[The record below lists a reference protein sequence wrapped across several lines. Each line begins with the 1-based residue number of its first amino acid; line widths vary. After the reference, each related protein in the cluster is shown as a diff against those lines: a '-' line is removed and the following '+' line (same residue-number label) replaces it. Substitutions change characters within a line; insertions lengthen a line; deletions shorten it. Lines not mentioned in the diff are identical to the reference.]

1 MTLLILSFLT
11 TARLRLQAAYNVA
24 GAAKADLIAEAA
36 INLTMMQILS
46 EQDTGLRS
54 AQGAIGAGR
63 VAAAA
68 AGGAPDR
75 PLHDG
80 RPRSCLLDGAAIVI
94 TVEDEAG
101 KIDLNAASAKL
112 IKAALTGFGV
122 EQQAADALANAIVD
136 FRAATNAGVAQPAP
150 DYASAGRPFGSK
162 HALFQSVF
170 ELDQVAGFDPTLFRQ
185 TFRYFTVHSRH
196 PGVDSRQ
203 APPALF
209 AALSGASPA
218 DVQSLMVSPFPNNL
232 DREDPRFPAA
242 FKQQGGGRVLLMRA
256 EALLPTG
263 HSAVREEIIDL
274 NDAGSAEAQ
283 PQYNPSPFAVK
294 EIRHG
299 RGIFFPQLRA
309 AISSRDLDWP
319 PC

>member
-1 MTLLILSFLT
+1 MSFMT
-11 TARLRLQAAYNVA
+11 TARLRLQAAHYVA

-36 INLTMMQILS
+36 INLTIMQILS
-46 EQDTGLRS
+46 EQNTGLRS
-54 AQGAIGAGR
+54 AQGAIGTGR
-63 VAAAA
+63 VGAAQG

-75 PLHDG
+75 PVHDG
-80 RPRSCLLDGAAIVI
+80 RPRSCLLEDAAIVI
-94 TVEDEAG
+94 TVEDEVG

-112 IKAALTGFGV
+112 IKAALTGFGT
-122 EQQAADALANAIVD
+122 EQKAADALANAIID
-136 FRAATNAGVAQPAP
+136 FHATPAGAAQPAP

-162 HALFQSVF
+162 HALFQSVL

-185 TFRYFTVHSRH
+185 ISPYFTVHSRH
-196 PGVDSRQ
+196 PGVDSQQ

-218 DVQSLMVSPFPNNL
+218 DVQSLMVSPYPNNL
-232 DREDPRFPAA
+232 DRDDPRFPSA
-242 FKQQGGGRVLLMRA
+242 FKQVGGGGVLLVRA
-256 EALLPTG
+256 EALLLTG

-274 NDAGSAEAQ
+274 NDAGSAEAP

-294 EIRHG
+294 EIRRG
-299 RGIFFPQLRA
+299 RRIFIPQSRA
-309 AISSRDLDWP
+309 AISSRGLDWP